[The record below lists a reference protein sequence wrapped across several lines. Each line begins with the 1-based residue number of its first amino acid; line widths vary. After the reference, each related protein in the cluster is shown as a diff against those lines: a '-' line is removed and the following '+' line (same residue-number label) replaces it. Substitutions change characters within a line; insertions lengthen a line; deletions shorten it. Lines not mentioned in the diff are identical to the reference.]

1 MEKPL
6 NMFFYPIPP
15 GHLRGFCGALRTN
28 ADSIREAVNEDE
40 EEVAAA
46 LQTPPFW
53 WSDFFW

>member
-28 ADSIREAVNEDE
+28 ADSIREAVNE

-46 LQTPPFW
+46 LPNISFLVE
-53 WSDFFW
+53 